1 MLLRHY
7 RAVFVPLSLALAFS
21 VTPSL
26 LSVLLLKPF
35 RRLNIW
41 HTQNNRLDDALA
53 LSSNE
58 RVALVERL
66 LESLDAP
73 NDEVNAI
80 WSKEADKRVQAY
92 ESNQIGSKPA
102 SVVLQ
107 KYK

>member
-1 MLLRHY
+1 MTDLQ
-7 RAVFVPLSLALAFS
+7 
-21 VTPSL
+21 
-26 LSVLLLKPF
+26 K
-35 RRLNIW
+35 NIV
-41 HTQNNRLDDALA
+41 DDALA
-53 LSSNE
+53 LSTNE

-92 ESNQIGSKPA
+92 ETNQIGSKPA